1 MTPETPI
8 DKNNLLNDAIPYLE
22 NIEKRTYE
30 IWKSFDTAAI
40 TFIGFIIAAS
50 WLIIVSP
57 LANFYVKL
65 FLILA
70 IFSFIIWWIIYLERY
85 KYQQTKLLNYL
96 HDYIELTDTE
106 DQNKLNEKYEKLS
119 KGPKGKNK
127 TNFYF
132 RLATL
137 FRYLWVILFII
148 WTAWFAFS

>member
-1 MTPETPI
+1 MTTETPI

-85 KYQQTKLLNYL
+85 KYQQTKLLNHL
-96 HDYIELTDTE
+96 HDYIELTNTE
-106 DQNKLNEKYEKLS
+106 EQNK
-119 KGPKGKNK
+119 
-127 TNFYF
+127 F
-132 RLATL
+132 L
-137 FRYLWVILFII
+137 F
-148 WTAWFAFS
+148 